1 MTGLFSLLDVHQ
13 CQLGMDSIYGTGI
26 HASAAVDAGIGVD
39 DALAT
44 LLADGVDRTGILT
57 CCTVG
62 AIVSNGV
69 GHGFSSF

>member
-1 MTGLFSLLDVHQ
+1 
-13 CQLGMDSIYGTGI
+13 MDSIHGTGI

-39 DALAT
+39 NAFGA
-44 LLADGVDRTGILT
+44 LLADSVDRTGILT

-62 AIVSNGV
+62 AIVSNGM